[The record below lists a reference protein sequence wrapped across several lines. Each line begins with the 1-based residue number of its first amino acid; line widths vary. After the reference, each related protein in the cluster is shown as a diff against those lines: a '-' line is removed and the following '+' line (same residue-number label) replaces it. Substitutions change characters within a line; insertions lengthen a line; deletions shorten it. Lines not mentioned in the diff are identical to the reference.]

1 MIVNDRYGMPRDL
14 TATDVLV
21 LRRLERR
28 GCVEIAT
35 FRRELPTDMSKAA
48 FDALLGRFVLRVLG
62 AEGPLA
68 YTMSGFGQHAVIDD
82 SGRRAIT
89 F

>member
-1 MIVNDRYGMPRDL
+1 MIVNDRYGTPRDL
-14 TATDVLV
+14 SNTDLLV

-28 GCVEIAT
+28 GTVEIAA
-35 FRRELPTDMSKAA
+35 FRRELPTEPAKLA